1 MGLKSVQRTIK
12 DVCINLE
19 KNEEYKEMKKENNYI
34 STEMN
39 HKKLIV
45 GVVIIHVCFML
56 IGASGIISTLK
67 EKNIIYGL
75 LINMIYQLTLIIMIG
90 VAYSKSREE
99 AEDNLQ
105 DGFIKVL
112 ESIDQY
118 KGKGSF
124 EGWMKRIFINTA
136 LEKFRKNRSVQVVEE
151 VPEVVDEDD
160 FDNDVSIPPEV
171 LFEFVNELP
180 EKYRL
185 VFNLYVMEDMQH
197 KEIAALLGI
206 SDGTSKSNLARAK
219 EILKRKINAYLRDE

>member
-1 MGLKSVQRTIK
+1 M
-12 DVCINLE
+12 
-19 KNEEYKEMKKENNYI
+19 
-34 STEMN
+34 
-39 HKKLIV
+39 
-45 GVVIIHVCFML
+45 
-56 IGASGIISTLK
+56 
-67 EKNIIYGL
+67 
-75 LINMIYQLTLIIMIG
+75 
-90 VAYSKSREE
+90 
-99 AEDNLQ
+99 
-105 DGFIKVL
+105 L
-112 ESIDQY
+112 ESIGQY

-160 FDNDVSIPPEV
+160 VDDDVSIPSEV
-171 LFEFVNELP
+171 LFEFVNQLP

>member
-1 MGLKSVQRTIK
+1 MQKKESFLVDNDFFSFFSRSERNHLQNSASKQQLSMCNLDKIVDRCKKGDRKAGEQLYHMFSAKMFA
-12 DVCINLE
+12 VCI
-19 KNEEYKEMKKENNYI
+19 
-34 STEMN
+34 
-39 HKKLIV
+39 
-45 GVVIIHVCFML
+45 
-56 IGASGIISTLK
+56 
-67 EKNIIYGL
+67 
-75 LINMIYQLTLIIMIG
+75 Q
-90 VAYSKSREE
+90 YSKSREE

-112 ESIDQY
+112 ESISQY

-160 FDNDVSIPPEV
+160 IDDEVNIPPEV
-171 LFEFVNELP
+171 LFEFVNQLP

>member
-1 MGLKSVQRTIK
+1 MFSAKMFAI
-12 DVCINLE
+12 CI
-19 KNEEYKEMKKENNYI
+19 
-34 STEMN
+34 
-39 HKKLIV
+39 
-45 GVVIIHVCFML
+45 
-56 IGASGIISTLK
+56 
-67 EKNIIYGL
+67 
-75 LINMIYQLTLIIMIG
+75 Q
-90 VAYSKSREE
+90 YSKSREE

-112 ESIDQY
+112 ESIGQY

-160 FDNDVSIPPEV
+160 VDDDVSIPPEV
-171 LFEFVNELP
+171 LFEFVNQLP

-206 SDGTSKSNLARAK
+206 TDGTSKSNLARAK

>member
-1 MGLKSVQRTIK
+1 MCNLDKIVDRCKKGDRKAGEQLYHMFSAKMFA
-12 DVCINLE
+12 VCI
-19 KNEEYKEMKKENNYI
+19 
-34 STEMN
+34 
-39 HKKLIV
+39 
-45 GVVIIHVCFML
+45 
-56 IGASGIISTLK
+56 
-67 EKNIIYGL
+67 
-75 LINMIYQLTLIIMIG
+75 Q
-90 VAYSKSREE
+90 YSKSREE

-112 ESIDQY
+112 ESIGQ
-118 KGKGSF
+118 
-124 EGWMKRIFINTA
+124 WMKRIFINTA

-160 FDNDVSIPPEV
+160 VDDDVSIPPEV
-171 LFEFVNELP
+171 LFEFVNQLP

>member
-1 MGLKSVQRTIK
+1 MCNLDKIVDRCKKGDRKAGEQLYHRFSDKMFAI
-12 DVCINLE
+12 CIQ
-19 KNEEYKEMKKENNYI
+19 
-34 STEMN
+34 
-39 HKKLIV
+39 
-45 GVVIIHVCFML
+45 F
-56 IGASGIISTLK
+56 
-67 EKNIIYGL
+67 
-75 LINMIYQLTLIIMIG
+75 
-90 VAYSKSREE
+90 SKSREE

-112 ESIDQY
+112 ESIGQY

-160 FDNDVSIPPEV
+160 VDDDVSIPPEV
-171 LFEFVNELP
+171 LFEFVNQLP

-206 SDGTSKSNLARAK
+206 TDGTSKSNLARAK

>member
-1 MGLKSVQRTIK
+1 MFSAKMFA
-12 DVCINLE
+12 VCI
-19 KNEEYKEMKKENNYI
+19 
-34 STEMN
+34 
-39 HKKLIV
+39 
-45 GVVIIHVCFML
+45 
-56 IGASGIISTLK
+56 
-67 EKNIIYGL
+67 
-75 LINMIYQLTLIIMIG
+75 Q
-90 VAYSKSREE
+90 YSKSCEE

-112 ESIDQY
+112 ESISQY

-160 FDNDVSIPPEV
+160 IDDNINIPPEV
-171 LFEFVNELP
+171 LFEFVNQLP

>member
-1 MGLKSVQRTIK
+1 MFSAKMFA
-12 DVCINLE
+12 VCI
-19 KNEEYKEMKKENNYI
+19 
-34 STEMN
+34 
-39 HKKLIV
+39 
-45 GVVIIHVCFML
+45 
-56 IGASGIISTLK
+56 
-67 EKNIIYGL
+67 
-75 LINMIYQLTLIIMIG
+75 Q
-90 VAYSKSREE
+90 YSKSREE

-112 ESIDQY
+112 ESIGHY

-160 FDNDVSIPPEV
+160 VDDDMSIPPEV
-171 LFEFVNELP
+171 LFEFVNQLP